1 MSRRTRWVLVLA
13 ALLLLGGLIA
23 LGTRGLASRKP
34 GAATAP
40 RVAASAPT
48 PAVELAA
55 SDIARAERAE
65 LTQTLA
71 VSGGLKAVQSAFV
84 KARVAAELKSLA
96 VREGDRV
103 RAGQVLVQL
112 DTTEFD
118 WRARQAEQQAQA
130 ARAQLEIAQRS
141 LSNSRSLVAQ
151 GFISATAMENAVST
165 EAGAQATLQ
174 AAQAAVEL
182 ARKARGDATLAAP
195 IGGFVAQRLVQPGER
210 VAVDAKLL
218 EIVDLSR
225 LELQAS
231 VPPEDAGL
239 LRVGA
244 HAQLRVDGIAGTV
257 AAQVVRINPSAQ
269 PGSRSIVA
277 YLELAPNPA
286 LRQGLFAQGRI
297 ELQRRDALLLPLDA
311 VRNDQAQPYALR
323 VQGER
328 VLQRTLQLGE
338 RGRAG
343 GAEVVEVLDG
353 LAAGD
358 QVLAGN
364 LGAVRDGARVRVAP
378 APGAAP
384 PGAGAAA
391 SGAAPR

>member
-1 MSRRTRWVLVLA
+1 MKTWHKLLLA
-13 ALLLLGGLIA
+13 VLLLG
-23 LGTRGLASRKP
+23 LAAA
-34 GAATAP
+34 GAARLLGARRAQQAHSDAP
-40 RVAASAPT
+40 RAEAALELGAADLVA
-48 PAVELAA
+48 LR
-55 SDIARAERAE
+55 RAEFTRSLE
-65 LTQTLA
+65 
-71 VSGGLKAVQSAFV
+71 VSGSLVAVNSAFV
-84 KARVAAELKSLA
+84 KARVAAEVKRIA

-118 WRARQAEQQAQA
+118 WRLRQAEQQAQA

-151 GFISATAMENAVST
+151 GFISATAMDNAVST
-165 EAGAQATLQ
+165 EAGAQANLQ
-174 AAQAAVEL
+174 AALAAVEL

-195 IGGFVAQRLVQPGER
+195 IGGYIAQRLVQPGER

-244 HAQLRVDGIAGTV
+244 LARLRVDGIAGEV
-257 AAQVVRINPSAQ
+257 GAQVVRINPSAQ

-277 YLELAPNPA
+277 YLELASDPA

-297 ELQRRDALLLPLDA
+297 ELQRREALLLPLDA
-311 VRNDQAQPYALR
+311 LRNDQAQPYALR
-323 VQGER
+323 VQGDR
-328 VLQRTLQLGE
+328 VQQRTLQLGE

-364 LGAVRDGARVRVAP
+364 LGAVRDGARVRVAQ
-378 APGAAP
+378 AP
-384 PGAGAAA
+384 GAAA